1 MGLLPAAGNWLG
13 KVVDL
18 VRANCAHCDRSHRT
32 VCPPG
37 QADKT
42 AMQILQG
49 IAVSPGIAIGEALV
63 VDNEGFRIPSRF
75 VLRDAVEDELKRLD
89 LAIEAVAGEIRHNRD
104 TVTQQLGDQYGAIF
118 SAHLQMLRD
127 PMLHDELESLI
138 RQQHHSA
145 EYAVSRTLRRYAKV
159 FQQLDN
165 VYLAERAH
173 DVFDLESSLLANLLG
188 RRRESLAD
196 LEAPAIVLAHN
207 LTPNETARMNRDF
220 VLSFVTEAGGPGSH
234 TAIIAKALEIPAVV
248 GTGIFLADVS
258 GGDLVIVDGDHGQV
272 ILHPDQETLDRYKQ
286 EIDDHRSLAQRLAGL
301 KDQPAETIDGT
312 RIELL
317 ANIEFPHEMQAC
329 LDRGAEGIGLY
340 RTEFLY
346 LGAESEPTEE
356 DHFQAYAEVIR
367 AMGQLPV
374 VIRTVDLGADKM
386 GQFPH
391 TEEEH
396 NPFLGVRSIRLS
408 LRNLDLFRIQLRAIA
423 RASALGQVKVMFPL
437 ISTLDEL
444 RQAKMVLA
452 DTVED
457 IRDEGIECA
466 DSIPIGMMVEVPS
479 AVIMIDKLV
488 QEVDFLSIGT
498 NDLTQ
503 YALAVDRTNKDM
515 ASLYRASDPAVLRLI
530 DATLRAAR
538 AAGVTATVCGEMS
551 SNPAHT
557 LLLLGLGL
565 RSMSIAPGALPE
577 IKQICRTVSIGQ
589 CESIAERAME
599 MDSAREIDAYL
610 QEQLRKVAPELVF

>member
-1 MGLLPAAGNWLG
+1 MGLLPAARNWLG

-18 VRANCAHCDRSHRT
+18 VRANCAHSDRSHRT

-37 QADKT
+37 QADNT
-42 AMQILQG
+42 TMQILQG
-49 IAVSPGIAIGEALV
+49 IAVSPGIAIGEALI
-63 VDNEGFRIPSRF
+63 VDNEGFRIPGRF

-515 ASLYRASDPAVLRLI
+515 ASLYRASDPSVLRLI
-530 DATLRAAR
+530 DVTLRAAR

-577 IKQICRTVSIGQ
+577 IKQICRTVSLGQ

>member
-1 MGLLPAAGNWLG
+1 
-13 KVVDL
+13 
-18 VRANCAHCDRSHRT
+18 
-32 VCPPG
+32 
-37 QADKT
+37 
-42 AMQILQG
+42 MQILQG
-49 IAVSPGIAIGEALV
+49 ITVSPGIAIGEALV
-63 VDNEGFRIPSRF
+63 LDNEGFRIPDRF
-75 VLRDAVEDELKRLD
+75 VLRDAVESELHRLD
-89 LAIEAVAGEIRHNRD
+89 QAINSVAEEIRHNRD
-104 TVTQQLGDQYGAIF
+104 EVTQQLGHQYGAIF

-127 PMLHDELESLI
+127 PMLHDEIEALI

-159 FQQLDN
+159 FQQLEN

-196 LEAPAIVLAHN
+196 LETPAIVLAHN
-207 LTPNETARMNRDF
+207 LTPNETARMNPKF

-234 TAIIAKALEIPAVV
+234 TAIIAKGLEIPAIV
-248 GTGIFLADVS
+248 GTGLFLADVS
-258 GGDLVIVDGDHGQV
+258 GGDQVIVDGDHGQV
-272 ILHPDQETLDRYKQ
+272 ILHPDQETLDSYQQ
-286 EIDDHRSLAQRLAGL
+286 EKEDHRRLAVQLAEL
-301 KDQPAETIDGT
+301 KDEPAETLDGT

-317 ANIEFPHEMQAC
+317 ANIEFPHEMKAC

-356 DHFQAYAEVIR
+356 DHYQAYAEVIR
-367 AMGQLPV
+367 AMGERTV

-391 TEEEH
+391 AEEEN

-408 LRNLDLFRIQLRAIA
+408 LRNLDLFRVQLRAIA

-437 ISTLDEL
+437 IATLEEI

-452 DTVED
+452 DTLED
-457 IRDEGIECA
+457 VRDEGLECA
-466 DSIPIGMMVEVPS
+466 DTIPVGMMVEVPS
-479 AVIMIDKLV
+479 AVMMIDKLV
-488 QEVDFLSIGT
+488 KEVDFLSIGT
-498 NDLTQ
+498 NDLIQ
-503 YALAVDRTNKDM
+503 YALAVDRSNKDI
-515 ASLYRASDPAVLRLI
+515 ASLYRASDPAILRLI
-530 DATLRAAR
+530 DVTLRAAR
-538 AAGVTATVCGEMS
+538 AAGVHATLCGEMS
-551 SNPAHT
+551 SSPAYT

-565 RSMSIAPGALPE
+565 RSMSVAPSALPE
-577 IKQICRTVSIGQ
+577 IKQICRQVSLEQ
-589 CESIAERAME
+589 CEGIAERVMD

>member
-1 MGLLPAAGNWLG
+1 
-13 KVVDL
+13 
-18 VRANCAHCDRSHRT
+18 
-32 VCPPG
+32 
-37 QADKT
+37 
-42 AMQILQG
+42 MQILQG
-49 IAVSPGIAIGEALV
+49 ITVSPGIAIGEALV
-63 VDNEGFRIPSRF
+63 LDNEGFRIPGRF
-75 VLRDAVEDELKRLD
+75 VLRDAVESELQRLD
-89 LAIEAVAGEIRHNRD
+89 RAIDAVAEEIRHNRD
-104 TVTQQLGDQYGAIF
+104 TVTQQLGDHYGAIF

-127 PMLHDELESLI
+127 PMLHDELEALI

-159 FQQLDN
+159 FQELEN

-196 LEAPAIVLAHN
+196 LDAPAIVLAHN
-207 LTPNETARMNRDF
+207 LTPNETARMNPDF

-234 TAIIAKALEIPAVV
+234 TAIIAKGLEIPAIV
-248 GTGIFLADVS
+248 GTGLFLADVS

-272 ILHPDQETLDRYKQ
+272 ILHPDQETLDRYQQ
-286 EIDDHRSLAQRLAGL
+286 EIDDHRALAVQLAGL
-301 KDQPAETIDGT
+301 KDEPAETIDGT

-317 ANIEFPHEMQAC
+317 ANIEFPHEMKAC
-329 LDRGAEGIGLY
+329 IDRGAEGIGLY

-346 LGAESEPTEE
+346 LGAEVEPTEE
-356 DHFQAYAEVIR
+356 DHYQAYAEVIR
-367 AMGQLPV
+367 AMGDRSV

-386 GQFPH
+386 GQLPR
-391 TEEEH
+391 TEEEN

-408 LRNLDLFRIQLRAIA
+408 LRNLDLFRVQLRAIA

-437 ISTLDEL
+437 IATLEEI

-452 DTVED
+452 DTLED

-466 DSIPIGMMVEVPS
+466 DTIPVGMMVEVPS
-479 AVIMIDKLV
+479 AVMMIDKLV

-498 NDLTQ
+498 NDLIQ
-503 YALAVDRTNKDM
+503 YALAVDRGNKDI

-530 DATLRAAR
+530 DITIRAAR
-538 AAGVTATVCGEMS
+538 AAGVHTTLCGEMS
-551 SNPAHT
+551 SNPAYT
-557 LLLLGLGL
+557 MLLLGLGL
-565 RSMSIAPGALPE
+565 RSMSVAPSALPE
-577 IKQICRTVSIGQ
+577 IKQICRHVSLEQ
-589 CESIAERAME
+589 CERIVERVME

>member
-1 MGLLPAAGNWLG
+1 
-13 KVVDL
+13 
-18 VRANCAHCDRSHRT
+18 
-32 VCPPG
+32 
-37 QADKT
+37 
-42 AMQILQG
+42 MQILQG
-49 IAVSPGIAIGEALV
+49 ITVSPGIAIGEALV
-63 VDNEGFRIPSRF
+63 LDNEGFRIPDRF
-75 VLRDAVEDELKRLD
+75 VQRDAVERELQRLD
-89 LAIEAVAGEIRHNRD
+89 QAINSVAEEIRHNRD
-104 TVTQQLGDQYGAIF
+104 EVTQQLGDQYGAIF

-127 PMLHDELESLI
+127 PMLHDELEALI

-159 FQQLDN
+159 FQQLEN

-196 LEAPAIVLAHN
+196 LETPAIVLAHN
-207 LTPNETARMNRDF
+207 LTPNETARMNPKF

-234 TAIIAKALEIPAVV
+234 TAIIAKGLEIPAIV
-248 GTGIFLADVS
+248 GTGLFLADVS

-272 ILHPDQETLDRYKQ
+272 ILHPDQETLDRYQQ
-286 EIDDHRSLAQRLAGL
+286 EKEDHRTLAVQLAEL
-301 KDQPAETIDGT
+301 KDEPAETIDGT

-317 ANIEFPHEMQAC
+317 ANIEFPHEMKAC

-356 DHFQAYAEVIR
+356 DHYQAYAEVIR
-367 AMGQLPV
+367 AMGERTV

-386 GQFPH
+386 GQLPH
-391 TEEEH
+391 AEEEN

-408 LRNLDLFRIQLRAIA
+408 LRNLDLFRVQLRAIA

-437 ISTLDEL
+437 IATLEEI

-452 DTVED
+452 DTIED
-457 IRDEGIECA
+457 VRDEGLECA
-466 DSIPIGMMVEVPS
+466 DTIPVGMMVEVPS
-479 AVIMIDKLV
+479 AVMMIDKLV
-488 QEVDFLSIGT
+488 KEVDFLSIGT
-498 NDLTQ
+498 NDLIQ
-503 YALAVDRTNKDM
+503 YALAVDRSNKNI
-515 ASLYRASDPAVLRLI
+515 ASLYRASDPAILRLI
-530 DATLRAAR
+530 DVTLRAAR
-538 AAGVTATVCGEMS
+538 AAGVHATLCGEMS
-551 SNPAHT
+551 SSPAYT

-565 RSMSIAPGALPE
+565 RSMSVAPSALPE
-577 IKQICRTVSIGQ
+577 IKQICRHVSLEQ
-589 CESIAERAME
+589 CEGIAERV
-599 MDSAREIDAYL
+599 MDMDTAREIDAYL

>member
-1 MGLLPAAGNWLG
+1 
-13 KVVDL
+13 
-18 VRANCAHCDRSHRT
+18 
-32 VCPPG
+32 
-37 QADKT
+37 
-42 AMQILQG
+42 
-49 IAVSPGIAIGEALV
+49 
-63 VDNEGFRIPSRF
+63 
-75 VLRDAVEDELKRLD
+75 
-89 LAIEAVAGEIRHNRD
+89 
-104 TVTQQLGDQYGAIF
+104 
-118 SAHLQMLRD
+118 
-127 PMLHDELESLI
+127 
-138 RQQHHSA
+138 
-145 EYAVSRTLRRYAKV
+145 
-159 FQQLDN
+159 
-165 VYLAERAH
+165 
-173 DVFDLESSLLANLLG
+173 VFDLESSLLANLLG

-220 VLSFVTEAGGPGSH
+220 VLSFVTEVGGPGSH

-329 LDRGAEGIGLY
+329 LDRGAEGVGLY

-437 ISTLDEL
+437 IATLDEL

-530 DATLRAAR
+530 DVTLRAAR